1 MVHSNGKM
9 NGTNDDTERTDRPK
23 ASIRAKVE
31 DALRRTGRDLAALH
45 EHLNG
50 IGVQCSLQT
59 VINRL
64 EGSFGSRDVRFFPEV
79 ANFLEVSYDELMD
92 SDAALDIPD
101 FSDPGQDKK
110 MLKRAM
116 VRIVA
121 DENWNADER
130 DAVMR
135 ILLRLVD
142 GDRIF

>member
-1 MVHSNGKM
+1 
-9 NGTNDDTERTDRPK
+9 
-23 ASIRAKVE
+23 
-31 DALRRTGRDLAALH
+31 
-45 EHLNG
+45 
-50 IGVQCSLQT
+50 
-59 VINRL
+59 
-64 EGSFGSRDVRFFPEV
+64 VRFFPEV
-79 ANFLEVSYDELMD
+79 ANFLGVTYDELMD
-92 SDAALDIPD
+92 SNASLDLPD
-101 FSDPGQDKK
+101 FSDPGQDQK